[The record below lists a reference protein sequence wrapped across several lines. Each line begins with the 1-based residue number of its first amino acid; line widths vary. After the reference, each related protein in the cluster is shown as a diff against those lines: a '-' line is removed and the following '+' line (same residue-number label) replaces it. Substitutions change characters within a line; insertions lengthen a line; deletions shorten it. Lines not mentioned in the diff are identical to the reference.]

1 MPWVYLLLALGALT
15 LALLTKSTVLAVAS
29 LLVALVLFLLWVLG
43 LLAGRVDA
51 SSRHESMMMDP
62 RELQRLREQAEAR
75 RLAQSPAHDAPPSS
89 GTE

>member
-1 MPWVYLLLALGALT
+1 MPWVYLLLALGALA

-51 SSRHESMMMDP
+51 NSRHESMMMDP

-75 RLAQSPAHDAPPSS
+75 RLEQSTARDTPPSP